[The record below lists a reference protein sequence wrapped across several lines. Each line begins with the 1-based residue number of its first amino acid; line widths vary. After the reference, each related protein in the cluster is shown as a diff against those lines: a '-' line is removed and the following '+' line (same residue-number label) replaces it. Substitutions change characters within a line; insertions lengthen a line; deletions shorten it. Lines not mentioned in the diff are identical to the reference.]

1 MVPFWREN
9 EKIKFNTDYQDIKFI
24 TFEESFQEPTDY
36 SKETIPKLVPY
47 VPDEVACSLPFF
59 MTVAGHFHVG
69 ERHFTERKGRL
80 GYQCI
85 LTTGGNVIIEL
96 ADGTTMECKKGDV
109 LILECMPFHRY
120 YPGDMGYWEYKHFHF
135 CAPSGPS
142 LPEQTL
148 GVTESNARIS
158 GLIDKIF
165 QEATRNTALSSY
177 IISDAISGILTS
189 IVVTRNQQIT
199 HQPHQ
204 EKLEAA
210 AAYLRENY
218 GTQINIDHIARDV
231 YLSRYYFIRL
241 FKNYFG
247 VSPYGYLTAYRINQ
261 AKEQLMLNVTMD
273 EIAQN
278 CGFGNAN
285 NLNRIF
291 KKHVGVTPSDFRK
304 KHLSNYQK

>member
-24 TFEESFQEPTDY
+24 TFEENYQEPTAY
-36 SKETIPKLVPY
+36 SKEVIPKLVPY
-47 VPDEVACSLPFF
+47 APDETACSLPFF

-69 ERHFTERKGRL
+69 EKHFTQREGRL

-85 LTTGGNVIIEL
+85 LTTGGNVIVETE
-96 ADGTTMECKKGDV
+96 DGQKMECTKGSV
-109 LILECMPFHRY
+109 LILECTPFHRY
-120 YPGDMGYWEYKHFHF
+120 YTGDMGYWEYKHFHF
-135 CAPSGPS
+135 CAPSGES
-142 LPEQTL
+142 LPSQAL
-148 GVTESNARIS
+148 GVTDSNSHITE
-158 GLIDKIF
+158 LMDKIF
-165 QEATRNTALSSY
+165 MEATKNSPLSSY
-177 IISDAISGILTS
+177 VISDAISGILTS
-189 IVVTRNQQIT
+189 IVVTRKQQIT

-218 GTQINIDHIARDV
+218 GTQINIDHVARDV

-261 AKEQLMLNVTMD
+261 AKEQLMLNLTMD

-291 KKHVGVTPSDFRK
+291 KKHVGLTPTNFRK
-304 KHLSNYQK
+304 RHSGNCLK